1 MSRGIKYIILLTENL
16 NQEIVDGLGSFAY
29 RRVDGRLNID
39 NVIMQAKDALKE
51 ENSLSFKYV
60 GFRLVRGSISSPVEI
75 YKYID
80 QDLLSDGCKE
90 KAAIT
95 NRKMAGVTGNGS
107 PIATRLAMEA
117 SRSIDGEHESST
129 HWIARLRA

>member
-1 MSRGIKYIILLTENL
+1 MSRGIRYIILLTENL
-16 NQEIVDGLGSFAY
+16 KQEIVDGLGSFAH
-29 RRVDGRLNID
+29 RRVDGRLKMER
-39 NVIMQAKDALKE
+39 VISQAKDVLKE

-60 GFRLVRGSISSPVEI
+60 GFRLVRGSISNPIEI

-90 KAAIT
+90 KMAII
-95 NRKMAGVTGNGS
+95 KWKIGGVEGNGS
-107 PIATRLAMEA
+107 PIATRLAMEVC
-117 SRSIDGEHESST
+117 RSMNEVYGSGT